1 MKSWLNLNCSSLAV
15 VILVL
20 IIGLVLT
27 ACGGNT
33 QAKETYTIG
42 IVNILPVLDNLITSF
57 QDGMAELGYV
67 EGENVTYIHKEAI
80 APNELDQVLKEMVA
94 ADVDL
99 IFSTTTVSTR
109 AAQQATANTGI
120 PIVFTPL
127 IDPVAAGLVKSV
139 KQPGGNSTGL
149 IFGVP
154 ETRRLQWLVQVV
166 PGAKHIY
173 VPYNPENPASVAVVE
188 AISKTAAD
196 LGVSLITHKVRN
208 AEEVEAAI
216 QNIPAEADAVFAL
229 AVDGLISAR
238 SYDIVQA
245 ALALNLP
252 TSSANAD
259 SVYDGTVVGY
269 GPSDSSSGK
278 QTARLAGQ
286 ILKGIKPADLPLET
300 AEIFLAINLKTA
312 TDIGLE
318 IPDEI
323 LRQADNIVR

>member
-1 MKSWLNLNCSSLAV
+1 MKHHQQLKYSAIFIV
-15 VILVL
+15 VL

-27 ACGGNT
+27 ACGSNT

-42 IVNILPVLDNLITSF
+42 VVNILPPLANLVKSF
-57 QDGMAELGYV
+57 QDAMAELGYV
-67 EGENVTYIHKEAI
+67 EGQNVTYIHQEAI
-80 APNELDQVLKEMVA
+80 APNELDQVLQEMVA

-109 AAQQATANTGI
+109 AAQQATANTNI
-120 PIVFTPL
+120 PIVFSPL
-127 IDPVAAGLVKSV
+127 IDPVSAGLVKSV

-154 ETRRLQWLVQVV
+154 ETRRLQWLVQIV
-166 PGAKHIY
+166 PGVKQIY

-188 AISKTAAD
+188 AISKTAAE
-196 LGVSLITHKVRN
+196 LGVSLITREVRN
-208 AEEVEAAI
+208 PEEVEAAI
-216 QNIPAEADAVFAL
+216 QNIPEEADAVFAL

-238 SYDIVQA
+238 SYDLVNA
-245 ALALNLP
+245 ALKLNLP

-259 SVYDGTVVGY
+259 SVKDGTVIGF
-269 GPSDSSSGK
+269 GPSDSGSGK
-278 QTARLAGQ
+278 QTARLASQ
-286 ILKGIKPADLPLET
+286 ILKGIKPADIPLET
-300 AEIFLAINLKTA
+300 AEIYLAINLKVA

-323 LRQADNIVR
+323 LRQAQTIIR